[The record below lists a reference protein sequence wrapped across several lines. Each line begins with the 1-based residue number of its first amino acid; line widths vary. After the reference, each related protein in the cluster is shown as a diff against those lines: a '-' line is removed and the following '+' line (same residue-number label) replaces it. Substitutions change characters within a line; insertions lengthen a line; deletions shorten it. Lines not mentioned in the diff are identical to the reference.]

1 MTKPKRIFIFS
12 YVFAVLI
19 VLVVAGPCLWFFF
32 GDSIREYARR
42 VGMPGDEFYKV
53 ATTVV
58 VRSDAAKDQA
68 GGLIKTGPPADPV
81 RRWVSNR
88 A

>member
-1 MTKPKRIFIFS
+1 MSDRVRWIRS
-12 YVFAVLI
+12 YVVHEPDGRIGTFCIYEARD
-19 VLVVAGPCLWFFF
+19 
-32 GDSIREYARR
+32 GDSIREHARR
-42 VGMPGDEFYKV
+42 VGMPDDEFYKV

-81 RRWVSNR
+81 RRRVSNR

>member
-1 MTKPKRIFIFS
+1 MSDRVRWIRS
-12 YVFAVLI
+12 YVVHEPDGRIGTFCIYEARE
-19 VLVVAGPCLWFFF
+19 
-32 GDSIREYARR
+32 GDSIREHARR